1 MWPAPHVPATKPSPP
16 WWAVACLPFL
26 NLSFHKLLLSL
37 PFCHSSDKVTS
48 MCFLCEA
55 CGFDCHHAVQWG
67 SWCGILAQVYQLSQE
82 PSKGCFWE
90 ALGSAQ
96 KAALCTALCL
106 KCCPCSNLHLWEG
119 KASASHNFSKT
130 RQLVKRSSQ
139 ELKPALTES
148 ESLVTHLSRK
158 TLMRTSVAFLLL
170 PIFPCTRIQE
180 EVCPHDQYGITITT
194 IFMDIHLTLVPGT
207 HFSILLPFG
216 IFGQEPLN

>member
-37 PFCHSSDKVTS
+37 PFCHSNDKVTS

-67 SWCGILAQVYQLSQE
+67 SCCGILAQVYQLSQE
-82 PSKGCFWE
+82 PSKGCFCLQRGTGLCTE
-90 ALGSAQ
+90 
-96 KAALCTALCL
+96 AALCTALCL

-139 ELKPALTES
+139 ELASSDWVRILSHSPLQEDID
-148 ESLVTHLSRK
+148 ENICSLPSSSNISLYQNSRRG
-158 TLMRTSVAFLLL
+158 MPSWPV
-170 PIFPCTRIQE
+170 
-180 EVCPHDQYGITITT
+180 
-194 IFMDIHLTLVPGT
+194 
-207 HFSILLPFG
+207 
-216 IFGQEPLN
+216 